1 MPEGNLWTRLFIQ
14 RVLFKESESKS
25 IVSSDISRMAWIS
38 NDGFFM
44 DQSCVFINHETVHMY
59 ILSDG
64 NARKDHAVLN
74 HSARF
79 DHTSTSDDGVLDSS
93 LDQTSVGDNGILNV
107 GSFEILCRTGVIG
120 SGIDRPVFVKQPCG
134 CLEIDQG
141 DVCVIITLEIRNG
154 CEVSTMCTH
163 C

>member
-38 NDGFFM
+38 KDGFFM

-74 HSARF
+74 YSARF

-93 LDQTSVGDNGILNV
+93 SIRHPLETTEFLTS
-107 GSFEILCRTGVIG
+107 
-120 SGIDRPVFVKQPCG
+120 
-134 CLEIDQG
+134 
-141 DVCVIITLEIRNG
+141 
-154 CEVSTMCTH
+154 EVSKYCVGQESLVLV
-163 C
+163 